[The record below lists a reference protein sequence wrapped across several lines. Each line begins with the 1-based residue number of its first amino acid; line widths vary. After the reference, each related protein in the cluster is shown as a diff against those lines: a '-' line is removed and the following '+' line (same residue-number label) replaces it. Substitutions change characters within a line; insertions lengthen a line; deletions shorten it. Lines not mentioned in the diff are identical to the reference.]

1 MIDVT
6 ILPIFFVTVMVL
18 FITPGP
24 DMAFLLATGVSQGIK
39 PAIFAS
45 LGVTL
50 AMFLHGI
57 AAAVGLS
64 AIVATFPIAFDV
76 IRYAGAAYLVWLAIN
91 NFRSKDAHQE
101 AVTTIKSPLENFRR
115 GLLTNLLNPKAILFE
130 AVFLPQFANPES
142 GSIGAQVFI
151 LGTLLAC
158 IGFFWNAFL
167 AMASGVAAK
176 FLMANRRFQSCQKWL
191 LSTVYAGLA
200 VRLLVME
207 RTK

>member
-1 MIDVT
+1 M
-6 ILPIFFVTVMVL
+6 
-18 FITPGP
+18 
-24 DMAFLLATGVSQGIK
+24 
-39 PAIFAS
+39 FAS
-45 LGVTL
+45 LGVTV
-50 AMFLHGI
+50 AMFIHGI

-76 IRYAGAAYLVWLAIN
+76 IRYAGAMYLVWLAIN

-101 AVTTIKSPLENFRR
+101 TVVTIKSPLENFRR

-130 AVFLPQFANPES
+130 AVFLPQFANPNI
-142 GSIGAQVFI
+142 GSIGIQVFI

-158 IGFFWNAFL
+158 LGFFWNAFL
-167 AMASGVAAK
+167 AIASGSVAK
-176 FLMANRRFQSCQKWL
+176 FLMANSKFQSFQKWL

-200 VRLLVME
+200 IRLLVME